1 MPDANR
7 YLNLIDGLKAED
19 EPIEKPTE
27 KPASKAEPKKRKK
40 TKAPKKPP
48 TARSTDGP
56 KIPRI
61 NRSSVAKSKNPDFE
75 KATYYLP
82 KTTTRKMRLH
92 AVEFEIEMSYLVNAA
107 VIAYLENQ
115 QQADE

>member
-1 MPDANR
+1 MPNENR
-7 YLNLIDGLKAED
+7 YLDLLGGLNAED
-19 EPIEKPTE
+19 EPATE
-27 KPASKAEPKKRKK
+27 PSKKAKAKSKKQR
-40 TKAPKKPP
+40 KKPP
-48 TARSTDGP
+48 TSRSTDGP

-61 NRSSVAKSKNPDFE
+61 NRGSMAKSKNPDFE

-92 AVEFEIEMSYLVNAA
+92 AVEFEIEMSDLVNAA